1 MMTSGI
7 RIRALTTHVASPI
20 GWLGLILALLAAVF
34 VASCGT
40 PNPADWTV
48 DVQRIES
55 PAGAHSSEPQVAVSD
70 RGVLVSWIEHA
81 GDSVALKFAERT
93 SSGWTQPL
101 TAASG
106 NDWFLSYA
114 DMPSVMRKTNGTLV
128 AQWLRNTDVK
138 VEGYDLLLSY
148 SSDDGK
154 TWAKPFTP
162 HHDGTRFQ
170 HGFASF
176 MNLPDDGLGVVWLD
190 GRNSEYFDNDP
201 ASGTM
206 TLRYA
211 AFDAQW
217 KQTVDTEIDH
227 NVCECCSTDAA
238 ITPDGPLVVYRNH
251 TEKEIRD
258 IATSRLVNGKWTPE
272 AIVHDDN
279 WELYACPVNGP
290 ALSVRGQQAAVA
302 WFTVKNDLGQAYAA
316 FSSDG
321 GKTWGTPIRLDD
333 AGSLGRV
340 DIELL
345 DDGSA
350 VASWVEYRKESS
362 ELRLRL
368 ISREGARSRPVT
380 VSPVGGGRAAG
391 FPRMARDG
399 DELVF
404 AWSAVPPGG
413 AADVLRVYTA
423 TATLP

>member
-1 MMTSGI
+1 
-7 RIRALTTHVASPI
+7 
-20 GWLGLILALLAAVF
+20 
-34 VASCGT
+34 
-40 PNPADWTV
+40 
-48 DVQRIES
+48 
-55 PAGAHSSEPQVAVSD
+55 
-70 RGVLVSWIEHA
+70 
-81 GDSVALKFAERT
+81 
-93 SSGWTQPL
+93 
-101 TAASG
+101 
-106 NDWFLSYA
+106 
-114 DMPSVMRKTNGTLV
+114 
-128 AQWLRNTDVK
+128 
-138 VEGYDLLLSY
+138 
-148 SSDDGK
+148 
-154 TWAKPFTP
+154 
-162 HHDGTRFQ
+162 
-170 HGFASF
+170 

-227 NVCECCSTDAA
+227 NVCECCSTAA
-238 ITPDGPLVVYRNH
+238 AVTAEGPLVVYRNH
-251 TEKEIRD
+251 TDKEIRD

-272 AIVHDDN
+272 ALVHNDN

-290 ALSVRGQQAAVA
+290 AVATQGQQAAVA

-368 ISREGARSRPVT
+368 INQEGARSTPVT

-404 AWSAVPPGG
+404 AWSATPAGG
-413 AADVLRVYTA
+413 SPDASQVYTA
-423 TATLP
+423 RADLP

>member
-1 MMTSGI
+1 MIPSM
-7 RIRALTTHVASPI
+7 LY
-20 GWLGLILALLAAVF
+20 ILAFVVAIAA
-34 VASCGT
+34 ASCGT
-40 PNPADWTV
+40 PSPAEWTV
-48 DVQRIES
+48 DVGGLES
-55 PAGAHSSEPQVAVSD
+55 PAGAHSSEPQLAVSD

-81 GDSVALKFAERT
+81 GETIALKFAERT
-93 SSGWTQPL
+93 SSGWTQPM

-114 DMPSVMRKTNGTLV
+114 DVPSVMRKANGTLV

-148 SSDDGK
+148 STDNGK
-154 TWAKPFTP
+154 TWAQPFAP

-176 MNLPDDGLGVVWLD
+176 MNLPDDGLGVIWLD
-190 GRNSEYFDNDP
+190 GRNSEFFDNDP

-211 AFDAQW
+211 VFDAQW

-238 ITPDGPLVVYRNH
+238 VTADGPLVVYRNH
-251 TEKEIRD
+251 TDKEIRD
-258 IATSRLVNGKWTPE
+258 IATSRLVNGKWTTE
-272 AIVHDDN
+272 AIVHNDN

-290 ALSVRGQQAAVA
+290 AVSTRGQQAAVA
-302 WFTVKNDLGQAYAA
+302 WFTVKNDLGQAFAA

-321 GKTWGTPIRLDD
+321 GTTWGTPIRLDD
-333 AGSLGRV
+333 GGSLGRV
-340 DIELL
+340 DVELL
-345 DDGSA
+345 DDGTA

-368 ISREGARSRPVT
+368 INPAGERSAPVT
-380 VSPVGGGRAAG
+380 VASVGGSRAAG
-391 FPRMARDG
+391 FPRMARRG

-404 AWSAVPPGG
+404 AWSAAPAGG
-413 AADVLRVYTA
+413 APDVLQVYTA
-423 TATLP
+423 TATIP